1 MLEWLSAFLLGFN
14 EVKQAKETKEAME
27 DKGAF
32 ERHLEGLMHGPIRL
46 KALARP

>member
-27 DKGAF
+27 DKGAC
-32 ERHLEGLMHGPIRL
+32 ERHLEGPMNGPIRL